1 MDREA
6 LVAELPLPL
15 AGGDDDLAVVAIAV
29 AVEDTFDIVLNDD
42 EITHARLGTS
52 AGVLETLR
60 RHLGES

>member
-15 AGGDDDLAVVAIAV
+15 AGDDDLAVVAIAV
-29 AVEDTFDIVLNDD
+29 AVEDAFDIVLNDD